1 MVNTMK
7 SQIPGQ
13 NVEFIYQRPKWYY
26 IKNPH
31 VEIGNNVFGKVLL
44 SIGLFKKED
53 IAKRRIAPEF
63 IGENSQLDLI
73 PKEEKSIQ
81 VYLIG
86 LRDIRDS
93 SKKILSK
100 GETSVVM
107 RLGELEFNSGT
118 V

>member
-7 SQIPGQ
+7 SQIQGQ

-53 IAKRRIAPEF
+53 IAKRRIAP
-63 IGENSQLDLI
+63 
-73 PKEEKSIQ
+73 
-81 VYLIG
+81 
-86 LRDIRDS
+86 
-93 SKKILSK
+93 
-100 GETSVVM
+100 
-107 RLGELEFNSGT
+107 
-118 V
+118 